1 MSKDE
6 FIRQHQKMTA
16 RYFIEICLNGEKLS
30 PGVDYT
36 YNAHWRADQI
46 STHHKVNLV
55 CAHKKGDRVTVI
67 QRVETPGWG
76 LIMPHMV
83 QDLVRDIITIKHPAW
98 SHEWWTD
105 DLLEEQSTDT
115 INKRLGVDGTEYN
128 PPHQLSYPR
137 PLLSSSSAGGGI
149 LYNNPD
155 DGPMLQADGL
165 SEAILGK
172 MTMARWEDNPYTV
185 LVYSVEKIINIL
197 MTRDGMSH
205 EEAVEF
211 FEFNIEGSYMGP
223 LTPVYVYPYDP
234 NN

>member
-1 MSKDE
+1 
-6 FIRQHQKMTA
+6 
-16 RYFIEICLNGEKLS
+16 
-30 PGVDYT
+30 
-36 YNAHWRADQI
+36 
-46 STHHKVNLV
+46 
-55 CAHKKGDRVTVI
+55 
-67 QRVETPGWG
+67 
-76 LIMPHMV
+76 
-83 QDLVRDIITIKHPAW
+83 
-98 SHEWWTD
+98 
-105 DLLEEQSTDT
+105 
-115 INKRLGVDGTEYN
+115 
-128 PPHQLSYPR
+128 
-137 PLLSSSSAGGGI
+137 
-149 LYNNPD
+149 
-155 DGPMLQADGL
+155 MLQADGL

>member
-6 FIRQHQKMTA
+6 FIRQHQKLNS

-36 YNAHWRADQI
+36 YNAHWRADQM
-46 STHHKVNLV
+46 STHHKVCLV
-55 CAHKKGDRVTVI
+55 CAHKKEDKVTVI

-76 LIMPHMV
+76 LILPHMV
-83 QDLVRDIITIKHPAW
+83 QDIVRDMITIKNPAW

-105 DLLEEQSTDT
+105 DVLAEQSTDT
-115 INKRLGVDGTEYN
+115 INQRLGVDGTEYN
-128 PPHQLSYPR
+128 PSHQLPYPR
-137 PLLSSSSAGGGI
+137 SLSSSLAGGGI
-149 LYNNPD
+149 LYSNPD

-165 SEAILGK
+165 GEAILGK
-172 MTMARWEDNPYTV
+172 MTMAMWEDNPYTV
-185 LVYSVEKIINIL
+185 LVYSVEKILNIL

-223 LTPVYVYPYDP
+223 LTPVYVYPYEP
-234 NN
+234 KN